1 MVWLYL
7 LILLVL
13 AAALWAVYRV
23 LGTPSKLAPTD
34 YHIVLADVAVSVEK
48 AATQLRQALD
58 AAPGAEWADT
68 AKETR
73 KIFQTGY
80 YQMLR
85 LRPASGSDQA
95 ADLRAELGR
104 ACEAYD
110 WASRMIGSESARNPL
125 IVEAARGLMDAGDTA
140 LRQAALALSPARP
153 APRENTALSP

>member
-58 AAPGAEWADT
+58 AAPQAEWADD
-68 AKETR
+68 AKESRKLLQTAQTR
-73 KIFQTGY
+73 Y
-80 YQMLR
+80 LR
-85 LRPASGSDQA
+85 HRRPPRPDQRA
-95 ADLRAELGR
+95 NLRAELGR
-104 ACEAYD
+104 ACA
-110 WASRMIGSESARNPL
+110 AS
-125 IVEAARGLMDAGDTA
+125 
-140 LRQAALALSPARP
+140 Q
-153 APRENTALSP
+153 

>member
-7 LILLVL
+7 LILLAL
-13 AAALWAVYRV
+13 AAGLWGVYRV

-48 AATQLRQALD
+48 AATQLRQVLDGAPAADGDD
-58 AAPGAEWADT
+58 AA
-68 AKETR
+68 KEAR

-80 YQMLR
+80 YQTLR

-95 ADLRAELGR
+95 ADMRAELGR

-110 WASRMIGSESARNPL
+110 WASR
-125 IVEAARGLMDAGDTA
+125 
-140 LRQAALALSPARP
+140 
-153 APRENTALSP
+153 

>member
-7 LILLVL
+7 LILLAL
-13 AAALWAVYRV
+13 AAGLWGVYRV

-58 AAPGAEWADT
+58 GAPGTEWADT
-68 AKETR
+68 AKEAR

-80 YQMLR
+80 YQTLR

-95 ADLRAELGR
+95 ADIRPDLRR
-104 ACEAYD
+104 A
-110 WASRMIGSESARNPL
+110 
-125 IVEAARGLMDAGDTA
+125 VEA
-140 LRQAALALSPARP
+140 
-153 APRENTALSP
+153 

>member
-7 LILLVL
+7 LIRLVL

-58 AAPGAEWADT
+58 AAPQAEWAD
-68 AKETR
+68 AAQETR

-85 LRPASGSDQA
+85 LRPASGSAQA
-95 ADLRAELGR
+95 AVLRAELGR
-104 ACEAYD
+104 SCEAFYS
-110 WASRMIGSESARNPL
+110 ACRKMYGASARKPL
-125 IVEAARGLMDAGDTA
+125 DVGV
-140 LRQAALALSPARP
+140 
-153 APRENTALSP
+153 